1 MTSPTIFNFD
11 STTVRVV
18 TGTNGE
24 PWFIA
29 ADVCAVLDF
38 SNPSETLKRLDEEE
52 RTLISIEGASNGLQ
66 VNAINESGLYTLVLG
81 SRKPE
86 AKRFKKWVTSE
97 VLPTIRKTG
106 SYAIPTT
113 PMPLTKG
120 AEAAGEL
127 LFLEAVVKSL
137 NIAPSGHLGG
147 VRNIAIKYDQ
157 TATLAILPQYAID
170 APTSST
176 TGSSEPTAS
185 ASTLLKKHDIK
196 MSTVKFNT
204 KLVEIGMLADMTRP
218 STSSPTGFKTFKA
231 VVGKGLDYGKNVTN
245 PGNPRETQPHWYS
258 HKFLDLID
266 LLK

>member
-1 MTSPTIFNFD
+1 MTNSPSVFQ
-11 STTVRVV
+11 TTMSSR
-18 TGTNGE
+18 E
-24 PWFIA
+24 IA
-29 ADVCAVLDF
+29 ELVESNHADV
-38 SNPSETLKRLDEEE
+38 R
-52 RTLISIEGASNGLQ
+52 RSIERLAATVDSKGNPKTPVITLPPLAEVSNAGPGPKTISVYHLCKRDSLIVVAQ
-66 VNAINESGLYTLVLG
+66 LC
-81 SRKPE
+81 PE
-86 AKRFKKWVTSE
+86 FTARVIDRWQE
-97 VLPTIRKTG
+97 
-106 SYAIPTT
+106 
-113 PMPLTKG
+113 
-120 AEAAGEL
+120 
-127 LFLEAVVKSL
+127 LEAVVAQPVQPVQALIGDIAAAELRMLDTLKNSL
-137 NIAPSGHLGG
+137 NLCNSSHLGL
-147 VRNIAIKYDQ
+147 VHS
-157 TATLAILPQYAID
+157 TLNVHGYERISKALPQYAID

-204 KLVEIGMLADMTRP
+204 KLVEIGLLADMTRP

>member
-1 MTSPTIFNFD
+1 LKKHYKAD
-11 STTVRVV
+11 
-18 TGTNGE
+18 
-24 PWFIA
+24 FI
-29 ADVCAVLDF
+29 
-38 SNPSETLKRLDEEE
+38 
-52 RTLISIEGASNGLQ
+52 
-66 VNAINESGLYTLVLG
+66 
-81 SRKPE
+81 
-86 AKRFKKWVTSE
+86 
-97 VLPTIRKTG
+97 
-106 SYAIPTT
+106 
-113 PMPLTKG
+113 PL
-120 AEAAGEL
+120 
-127 LFLEAVVKSL
+127 
-137 NIAPSGHLGG
+137 
-147 VRNIAIKYDQ
+147 
-157 TATLAILPQYAID
+157 LPQYAID

-204 KLVEIGMLADMTRP
+204 KLVEIGLLADMTRP

>member
-1 MTSPTIFNFD
+1 MPNPTIFNFD
-11 STTVRVV
+11 STNIRVV

-24 PWFIA
+24 PWFVA
-29 ADVCAVLDF
+29 ADVCAALEF
-38 SNPSETLKRLDEEE
+38 GNPWQAVKTHVAIDDLQSMEVIDTVG
-52 RTLISIEGASNGLQ
+52 RTQQANH
-66 VNAINESGLYTLVLG
+66 INESGLYSLIFG
-81 SRKPE
+81 STKE
-86 AKRFKKWVTSE
+86 SAKRFKKWVTSE
-97 VLPTIRKTG
+97 VLPAIRKTG
-106 SYAIPTT
+106 NYAVTT
-113 PMPLTKG
+113 ATNHT
-120 AEAAGEL
+120 EATAAL
-127 LFLEAVVKSL
+127 LFWDAAVKSL

-147 VRNIAIKYDQ
+147 VRAIATTYGYE
-157 TATLAILPQYAID
+157 ALLPHLPNYAID

-204 KLVEIGMLADMTRP
+204 KLVEIGLLADMTRP

>member
-1 MTSPTIFNFD
+1 MSSPTIFNFD

-24 PWFIA
+24 PWFVA
-29 ADVCAVLDF
+29 ADVCAVLDIG
-38 SNPSETLKRLDEEE
+38 NNRQAVAPLDDDEKGVTTVDTLG
-52 RTLISIEGASNGLQ
+52 GAQ
-66 VNAINESGLYTLVLG
+66 QMTIINESGLYSLVLG

-106 SYAIPTT
+106 SYIQQPQRA
-113 PMPLTKG
+113 LSG
-120 AEAAGEL
+120 AASDIEL
-127 LFLEAVVKSL
+127 VDMLKKSL
-137 NIAPSGHLGG
+137 SLSNSSHLGL
-147 VRNIAIKYDQ
+147 VQHVLKKHDKADFIP
-157 TATLAILPQYAID
+157 LLPQYAID

-204 KLVEIGMLADMTRP
+204 KLVEIGLLADMTRP

-258 HKFLDLID
+258 HKFLDLIG

>member
-1 MTSPTIFNFD
+1 MSSPTIFNFD
-11 STTVRVV
+11 NKAVRTV
-18 TGTNGE
+18 TGKDGE
-24 PWFIA
+24 PLFVGKDVCQILGYSNHNDA
-29 ADVCAVLDF
+29 MNDHCRGVAIRYPILDSLGRTQEARVLTEADVL
-38 SNPSETLKRLDEEE
+38 RLIV
-52 RTLISIEGASNGLQ
+52 RSSL
-66 VNAINESGLYTLVLG
+66 
-81 SRKPE
+81 PE
-86 AKRFKKWVTSE
+86 AVRFEKWVFEE

-106 SYAIPTT
+106 SYSIPTPT
-113 PMPLTKG
+113 APASPVVVEMQFW
-120 AEAAGEL
+120 EAATKL
-127 LFLEAVVKSL
+127 L
-137 NIAPSGHLGG
+137 NIAPSGVLGG
-147 VRNIAIKYDQ
+147 VRKIAATYGM
-157 TATLAILPQYAID
+157 ATLDQLPNYAID

-204 KLVEIGMLADMTRP
+204 KLVEIGLLADMTRP

-258 HKFLDLID
+258 HKFPDLID